1 MARPATDLSFDPDG
15 AADPAAKDAA
25 TRRTE
30 SAAGWRFLRGEETGE
45 AIAAKLWA
53 ADFAAARGD
62 ETVWRVAG

>member
-15 AADPAAKDAA
+15 AVDSAAKAAA

-30 SAAGWRFLRGEETGE
+30 SAAGWRFLRGEEAGE
-45 AIAAKLWA
+45 AIAAELWA

-62 ETVWRVAG
+62 EIA